1 LSRDKQERKD
11 KKVPSDILRVRRMV
25 SEDVKKILALI
36 IVTLSFLS
44 LPVLLFVF
52 VVVLYFDVTYA
63 VQFYH
68 TRSIMDALALA
79 GLTILS
85 AGVFLLLRTL
95 IRWMRRK

>member
-1 LSRDKQERKD
+1 M
-11 KKVPSDILRVRRMV
+11 SDILRVKRVV

-63 VQFYH
+63 VQFYQ
-68 TRSIMDALALA
+68 TRSVMDALALV

-85 AGVFLLLRTL
+85 AGVFLLLRISIKW
-95 IRWMRRK
+95 IRKK